1 MVQPIDMQ
9 SLIGNIMSADR
20 VQHIVERQASVEQQR
35 IAFQEHADRAQQE
48 TQVRQTQEA
57 ESERIE
63 EEQERE
69 RERQSRGRSR
79 DKQEEAQPDEQP
91 PPQENPTAWS
101 GRSVAEQPPE
111 VRTVYNVRE
120 QTEDLSGTE
129 GHNLDVRV

>member
-9 SLIGNIMSADR
+9 SLIGNIMSTER

-35 IAFQEHADRAQQE
+35 IAFQEHAERAQQE
-48 TQVRQTQEA
+48 TQIQQTHEA

-63 EEQERE
+63 EEEK
-69 RERQSRGRSR
+69 RQSQGRGRQQR
-79 DKQEEAQPDEQP
+79 QQEEQQTEEDAVLKADVLPEQP
-91 PPQENPTAWS
+91 I
-101 GRSVAEQPPE
+101 E

-129 GHNLDVRV
+129 GHNLDVRI